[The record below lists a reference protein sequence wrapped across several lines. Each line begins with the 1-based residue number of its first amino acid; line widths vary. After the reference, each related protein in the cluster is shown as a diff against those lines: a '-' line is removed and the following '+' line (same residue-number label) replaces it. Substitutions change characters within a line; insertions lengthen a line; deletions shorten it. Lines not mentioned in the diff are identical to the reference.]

1 MSEANNAGM
10 GLAALRRELA
20 AKEEELA
27 RTLDRLKLAD
37 VRIHELEAD
46 AGAARAPVDD
56 CNRFDA
62 AACRTRLVESGENLS
77 ASRFPMMFIVQKI
90 VKG

>member
-1 MSEANNAGM
+1 MCVPLLVWATSCPVPTRVPHTEQKS
-10 GLAALRRELA
+10 LL
-20 AKEEELA
+20 
-27 RTLDRLKLAD
+27 
-37 VRIHELEAD
+37 ELEAD

-56 CNRFDA
+56 CDRFDA
-62 AACRTRLVESGENLS
+62 AACRARLVESGENLS